1 MAQFWVYKNTNRAT
15 QSRVPYLLDI
25 QSPLL
30 DELQT
35 TVVIPLYS
43 KAFIGKAA
51 ITKLCPDVQIEGE
64 SFVVLASQIT
74 GIDRKILGEKIADL
88 SDYRAEIVAAIDFI
102 VSGI

>member
-51 ITKLCPDVQIEGE
+51 ITKLCPEVEVDGE
-64 SFVVLASQIT
+64 QFVAVTSQIT
-74 GIDRKILGEKIADL
+74 GVDRKILGEKTADL
-88 SDYRAEIVAAIDFI
+88 SDYRAEIIAAVDFI
-102 VSGI
+102 ISGI